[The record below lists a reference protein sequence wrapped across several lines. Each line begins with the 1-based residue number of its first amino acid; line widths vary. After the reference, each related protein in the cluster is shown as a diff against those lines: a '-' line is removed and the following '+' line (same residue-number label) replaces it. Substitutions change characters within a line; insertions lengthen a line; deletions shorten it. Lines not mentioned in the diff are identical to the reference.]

1 MFTLEVYGA
10 LGTKV
15 MFLLSYDV
23 LPKGLNYHIQYFYAN
38 LKGVSQKWFIESKI
52 ISFGMTLNYV
62 TKFVFPATIQ
72 KKPIKVLI
80 FVQL

>member
-1 MFTLEVYGA
+1 MHHMFTLEVYGA

-72 KKPIKVLI
+72 KNL
-80 FVQL
+80 